1 MQNSAAPVLKVCEFY
16 SGIGG
21 YHLALSQIPEQSY
34 KVVAA
39 FEISSNANCIYRAN
53 FPATSVFET
62 NLCGLTAARLESIIK
77 KASANYDQDVKS
89 RDENDTSLDKVMFVM
104 SPPCQPFT
112 RQGVM
117 KDELD
122 PRSESVIHLFDMFS
136 DLSSLPDYFL
146 LENVKGFETSNT
158 RNNIMQFFTQHQY
171 NVVEFLINSNQFGI
185 PNSRLRYYLLARK
198 QPFPEHIQ
206 SFADNKNSLLSFI
219 PGCEDLTTT
228 PPLSEFLQE
237 DPASCQLSDKFLSKW
252 GWVLDIVTPSSSRS
266 CCFTKG
272 YSVKAEGSGSVIQQT
287 PDSSLGGET
296 PPERNVTPQ
305 ELNETPQERNET
317 PQERNE
323 TPQERNVTPQER
335 NVTPPERNV
344 TPQER
349 NETPQEQN
357 ETPPERSNPPS
368 VLSRNNTENGRSMC
382 NSKLSDG
389 EFLQHMRSLNL
400 RLFAPRE
407 IARIHG
413 IPEWYSFPESLSE
426 KQLYKLLG
434 NGLNVTVVKL
444 LIERILLS

>member
-1 MQNSAAPVLKVCEFY
+1 MLTSAVPVLKVCEFY

-21 YHLALSQIPEQSY
+21 YHLALSQIPELSY

-89 RDENDTSLDKVMFVM
+89 RDENDTSRDKVMFVM

-136 DLSSLPDYFL
+136 DLSLLPDYFL

-158 RNNIMQFFTQHQY
+158 RNNVMQFFTQHQY

-198 QPFPEHIQ
+198 QPFPENIQ

-219 PGCEDLTTT
+219 PGSEDFATT

-237 DPASCQLSDKFLSKW
+237 NPASCQLSDKFLSKW
-252 GWVLDIVTPSSSRS
+252 GWVLDIVTPTSTRS

-287 PDSSLGGET
+287 PDSSLGVET
-296 PPERNVTPQ
+296 PP
-305 ELNETPQERNET
+305 ERNET

-335 NVTPPERNV
+335 
-344 TPQER
+344 
-349 NETPQEQN
+349 
-357 ETPPERSNPPS
+357 SNPPS
-368 VLSRNNTENGRSMC
+368 DLSRDNTENGRSMC

>member
-1 MQNSAAPVLKVCEFY
+1 MLNPAAPVLKVCEFY

-21 YHLALSQIPEQSY
+21 YHLALSQIPELSY

-77 KASANYDQDVKS
+77 KASANHDQDFKS
-89 RDENDTSLDKVMFVM
+89 RDENDTSRDKVMFVM

-171 NVVEFLINSNQFGI
+171 HVVEFLINSNQFGI

-198 QPFPEHIQ
+198 QPFPENIQ

-219 PGCEDLTTT
+219 PGCEDFATT
-228 PPLSEFLQE
+228 PPLLEFLQE

-252 GWVLDIVTPSSSRS
+252 GWVLDIVTPSSTRS

-287 PDSSLGGET
+287 PDPSPGDLT
-296 PPERNVTPQ
+296 R
-305 ELNETPQERNET
+305 QERNET
-317 PQERNE
+317 PQER
-323 TPQERNVTPQER
+323 
-335 NVTPPERNV
+335 
-344 TPQER
+344 
-349 NETPQEQN
+349 
-357 ETPPERSNPPS
+357 SNPPS
-368 VLSRNNTENGRSMC
+368 DLSRDKTENGRSMC